1 MKDKTNP
8 NRARSAPHK
17 DDRRA
22 VHRSRRAVL
31 VSFGLGAGAV
41 GLGTAASLI
50 TATGRA
56 NRPAARPGAPAV
68 LSARNAP
75 RRLQMVTTWP
85 KNFPGLGTG
94 AVRFARRIEE
104 MSGGAIHV
112 TVYAAGELVPALQA
126 FDAVSQGKA
135 DMYHAAEYYWQGR
148 SLAFNFFAAVPMG
161 LLARELNA
169 WVHFGGGQEL
179 WDELAARFAIK
190 PMLAGNTGPQMGGW
204 FKKPIR
210 SLADFQGLR
219 MRIPGLGGEV
229 VKRMGGTPVTKAGG
243 ELFQALDQGNIDAT
257 EWVGPWNDMAF
268 AFHTIADYYYYP
280 GFHEP
285 GTGLSC
291 GINRKVWDGLDEAER
306 AVIRSAAAAETM
318 VMHAEFEHENALALQ
333 RLLKM
338 PRLQVAPFPE
348 DVQQAMAR
356 ISAQVLEEVAAR
368 DPFTRRVYE
377 SFLAA
382 RTRSMAWGKISE
394 EAFAHARR
402 LVAVDAQG

>member
-1 MKDKTNP
+1 
-8 NRARSAPHK
+8 
-17 DDRRA
+17 
-22 VHRSRRAVL
+22 
-31 VSFGLGAGAV
+31 
-41 GLGTAASLI
+41 
-50 TATGRA
+50 
-56 NRPAARPGAPAV
+56 APAV

-75 RRLQMVTTWP
+75 RQLKMVTTWP

-104 MSGGAIHV
+104 MSGGAIAV

-179 WDELAARFAIK
+179 WDELAARFSIK

-210 SLADFQGLR
+210 PLADFQGLR

-268 AFHTIADYYYYP
+268 ALHTIADYYYYP

-291 GINRKVWDGLDEAER
+291 GINRKLWDSLDPAEQ

-333 RLLKM
+333 RLLKI
-338 PRLQVAPFPE
+338 PRITIAPFPE
-348 DVQQAMAR
+348 DVQAAMAR
-356 ISAQVLEEVAAR
+356 LSAAVLEEVAER

-377 SFLAA
+377 SFLSA
-382 RTRSMAWGKISE
+382 RSRSMAWGRISE

-402 LVAVDAQG
+402 LATDTAEG

>member
-1 MKDKTNP
+1 MNEKTKTD
-8 NRARSAPHK
+8 RARKGTPEDGRHATT
-17 DDRRA
+17 
-22 VHRSRRAVL
+22 RSRRAVL
-31 VSFGLGAGAV
+31 LSFGLGAGAV
-41 GLGTAASLI
+41 GLGTAASLL
-50 TATGRA
+50 AASGRRD
-56 NRPAARPGAPAV
+56 RPASRPGAPAII
-68 LSARNAP
+68 SARNAP
-75 RRLQMVTTWP
+75 RRLKMVTTWP

-104 MSGGAIHV
+104 MSGGAIRV

-229 VKRMGGTPVTKAGG
+229 IKRMGGTPVTKAGG

-291 GINRKVWDGLDEAER
+291 GINRALWDGLDEAER

-333 RLLKM
+333 RLLQI
-338 PRLQVAPFPE
+338 PHIRVAPFPE
-348 DVQQAMAR
+348 DVQQAMTR
-356 ISAQVLEEVAAR
+356 LSAAVLEEVSAR

-382 RTRSMAWGKISE
+382 RTRSMAWGRISE

-402 LVAVDAQG
+402 LATDGVQG